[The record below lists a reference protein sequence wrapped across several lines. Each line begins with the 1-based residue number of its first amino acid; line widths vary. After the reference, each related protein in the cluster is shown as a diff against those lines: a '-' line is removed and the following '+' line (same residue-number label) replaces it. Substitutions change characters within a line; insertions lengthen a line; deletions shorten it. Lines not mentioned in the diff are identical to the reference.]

1 MKRRRGG
8 ARRRRKRR
16 MRVDD
21 PFGNSGRSTRG
32 DDEGLVILHGRAAVE
47 LDDDGFSVDLAR
59 TKVLGTFVPQRGRK
73 ALIEGEDRIAVV
85 PRTLEDFHESI

>member
-1 MKRRRGG
+1 
-8 ARRRRKRR
+8 
-16 MRVDD
+16 MRVND

-47 LDDDGFSVDLAR
+47 LNDDGFSVDLVR
-59 TKVLGTFVPQRGRK
+59 TKVPGKFVPQRDRK
-73 ALIEGEDRIAVV
+73 ALIEGEDRVAVI

>member
-1 MKRRRGG
+1 
-8 ARRRRKRR
+8 
-16 MRVDD
+16 MRVND

-32 DDEGLVILHGRAAVE
+32 DDEGLVIVHGRSAVG
-47 LDDDGFSVDLAR
+47 LDDDGFSVDPAR
-59 TKVLGTFVPQRGRK
+59 TKILGTFVPQRGRK